1 MDMTINQATF
11 EPPKKKKGGCLKWG
25 AIIFGG
31 LVGIGV
37 VVNLAGGGETSTS
50 TTTTKSE
57 TVSTGAAADTTAQE
71 TSPIQMDTPKNT
83 EENKKQEEKASA
95 NDLPREYKNALK
107 MAERYLKTSSFSKA
121 KLYQQLTSEYGSKFP
136 ADAAQYAIDNVQ
148 ADWNAEALEAA
159 KSYQKISPMSDS
171 ELYDQLTSEYGS
183 GFTPEEAQYAVDN
196 LDK

>member
-31 LVGIGV
+31 LVGISV

-71 TSPIQMDTPKNT
+71 ASPVQMDTPKKT
-83 EENKKQEEKASA
+83 EENKKQEEKASV
-95 NDLPREYKNALK
+95 NDVPREYKNALK

-121 KLYQQLTSEYGSKFP
+121 KLYQQLTSEYGS
-136 ADAAQYAIDNVQ
+136 N
-148 ADWNAEALEAA
+148 
-159 KSYQKISPMSDS
+159 S
-171 ELYDQLTSEYGS
+171 QLKLHNTQLITCRQTGMLKHWKPPNHIKKYRQCL
-183 GFTPEEAQYAVDN
+183 T
-196 LDK
+196 LDYTTN